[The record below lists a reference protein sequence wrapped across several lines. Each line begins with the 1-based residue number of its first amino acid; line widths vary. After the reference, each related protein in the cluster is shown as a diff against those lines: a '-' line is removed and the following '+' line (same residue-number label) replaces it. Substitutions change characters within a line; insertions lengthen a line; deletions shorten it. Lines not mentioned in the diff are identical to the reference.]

1 MENENFQRIDLL
13 LEFISSYLRISYGDI
28 DKLKNGQTVKTIIFL
43 MPQTIE

>member
-13 LEFISSYLRISYGDI
+13 LEFISSYLRIFYGDI
-28 DKLKNGQTVKTIIFL
+28 DKLKNGQTVKTNIFL